1 MMRIGIGI
9 APLAL
14 AACVTTIVVAA
25 PSSPTAHF
33 TADQASR
40 GGLTYAIQC
49 SLCHGA
55 DLGGNYAPA
64 LAGSASNIPWLPPG
78 FVYGYTSVYMPAGNA
93 GGLKQQDYVNITA
106 FLMQRNGR
114 HPDST
119 PLTVQAIQNDP
130 TPMTPTR

>member
-14 AACVTTIVVAA
+14 AACVATIVVAA

-33 TADQASR
+33 TADQVSR
-40 GGLTYAIQC
+40 GRLTYAIQC

-78 FVYGYTSVYMPAGNA
+78 FVYGYSSVYMPAGNA

-106 FLMQRNGR
+106 FLMQQNGR

-119 PLTVQAIQNDP
+119 PLTVQAIQNDQS
-130 TPMTPTR
+130 PMTPTR

>member
-1 MMRIGIGI
+1 MMRIGI
-9 APLAL
+9 ASLTL
-14 AACVTTIVVAA
+14 AAGVTTIVFAA
-25 PSSPTAHF
+25 SSSPTAHF

-40 GGLTYAIQC
+40 GSLTYAIQC

-55 DLGGNYAPA
+55 DLGGYYAPA

-93 GGLKQQDYVNITA
+93 GGLKEQDYVNITA

-114 HPDST
+114 HPDRT

>member
-55 DLGGNYAPA
+55 DLSGNYAPA

-78 FVYGYTSVYMPAGNA
+78 FVYGYASVYMPPGNA

-106 FLMQRNGR
+106 FLMQKNGR
-114 HPDST
+114 QPGST
-119 PLTVQAIQNDP
+119 PLTVQAIQNDQ